1 MNFCPICGAKLKA
14 ASGAVGKMI
23 EDYRKR
29 LADKPED
36 ADAHYNLALA
46 YLQAHDEELAE
57 VELRRVFE
65 LEPSFADA
73 HVRLAG
79 IYLRQGKTEPAE
91 SQLRKALEVEADHAE
106 AKRLLEQLKS
116 RPV

>member
-1 MNFCPICGAKLKA
+1 
-14 ASGAVGKMI
+14 
-23 EDYRKR
+23 
-29 LADKPED
+29 
-36 ADAHYNLALA
+36 LA

-57 VELRRVFE
+57 LELRRVFE

-73 HVRLAG
+73 YVRLAG
-79 IYLRQGKTEPAE
+79 IYLRQGKTEAAE
-91 SQLRKALEVEADHAE
+91 GRLRKALEVEPDHAE